1 MQQARSTRAGYK
13 KSRNGCTRCKKR
25 RVKCDEEVPCSACVR
40 HKVPC
45 SLASPDGEHEG
56 IHIPDR
62 SLHPPNNS
70 SSGFNFS
77 SLLSGSLFESPRE
90 DADCWVAN
98 VELMFHYSTVTYKTL
113 CFSDQV
119 VSTFLH
125 DMPREALS
133 HPYFLREILSL
144 SAYHLAYLHP
154 EKRQSYVLLASK
166 HHDLAVRGI
175 REVLSGPIT
184 SANCHALYAAA
195 IFIVVNKFAAFPS
208 CEDYQAH
215 GCLMPIQALVEM
227 FSLVNGISALLMSS
241 EGKSIL
247 NGPLKD
253 FFSRTI
259 CPHPPSELFQGLLTR
274 VPELKLRAESD
285 ALDPK
290 AKLILITTL
299 QSFAECL
306 EDTINR
312 PTVSCPPEMRVQFM
326 WPMMVSRDFLEL
338 AGSGHPL
345 ALVTLAY
352 YDTLLSWG
360 EPRYWFF
367 EGWAQP
373 LMEAIIEKV
382 RGSEWEDLVSWPA
395 SVVLK
400 GKEAPLDAMGI
411 PGIV

>member
-1 MQQARSTRAGYK
+1 
-13 KSRNGCTRCKKR
+13 
-25 RVKCDEEVPCSACVR
+25 
-40 HKVPC
+40 
-45 SLASPDGEHEG
+45 
-56 IHIPDR
+56 
-62 SLHPPNNS
+62 
-70 SSGFNFS
+70 
-77 SLLSGSLFESPRE
+77 
-90 DADCWVAN
+90 
-98 VELMFHYSTVTYKTL
+98 
-113 CFSDQV
+113 
-119 VSTFLH
+119 
-125 DMPREALS
+125 
-133 HPYFLREILSL
+133 
-144 SAYHLAYLHP
+144 
-154 EKRQSYVLLASK
+154 
-166 HHDLAVRGI
+166 
-175 REVLSGPIT
+175 
-184 SANCHALYAAA
+184 
-195 IFIVVNKFAAFPS
+195 
-208 CEDYQAH
+208 
-215 GCLMPIQALVEM
+215 MPIQALVEM

-360 EPRYWFF
+360 ESRYWFF